1 VAQASLSNAVEQR
14 ASVEVAKPRRLGEA
28 MLYWVPTILVV
39 LNAAVGGVFDAI
51 RAREA
56 LDVFRHLGY
65 PDYFAT
71 LLGVA
76 KVLGGVA
83 LVAPIPRTLREWA
96 YAGLTFDVIAA
107 IASIVAVGDPVRN
120 TIIPMLFLVLTWV
133 SFTMW
138 RRRVEA
144 RGLR

>member
-1 VAQASLSNAVEQR
+1 MARTLVSNVVDQR
-14 ASVEVAKPRRLGEA
+14 ASAGVVKPRLGDA
-28 MLYWVPTILVV
+28 LLYWVPTILVV
-39 LNAAVGGVFDAI
+39 LNAVVGGLFDAI
-51 RAREA
+51 RTREA

-83 LVAPIPRTLREWA
+83 LVAPIPLTVREWA

-107 IASIVAVGDPVRN
+107 VLSIVAVGDPVAN
-120 TIIPMLFLVLTWV
+120 TIVPLLFLVLTV
-133 SFTMW
+133 ASFTMW
-138 RRRVEA
+138 RRRIEA
-144 RGLR
+144 RGVR